1 MKPLWMA
8 AAACAVLVSA
18 CSKSEPEAAPMAP
31 GAPAAAQKTAAQK
44 ASAPT
49 YPRVAI
55 DTDAGLFWFEPR
67 RCSIAQEPGNSEV
80 SYSIEGAGQSPD
92 GQPIYVTVQDEDNN
106 PAQGPELRINVGTD
120 QPRKTP
126 EVVWIANDGSADS
139 LRVPAAKTTVQ
150 GATLE
155 VQRVV
160 FTRSGSDRL
169 TAQGPV
175 RIDCTQ
181 R

>member
-1 MKPLWMA
+1 MLEERTRCRA
-8 AAACAVLVSA
+8 D
-18 CSKSEPEAAPMAP
+18 
-31 GAPAAAQKTAAQK
+31 GARRTGRGTKNCRAKGQRPHL
-44 ASAPT
+44 
-49 YPRVAI
+49 PRVAI